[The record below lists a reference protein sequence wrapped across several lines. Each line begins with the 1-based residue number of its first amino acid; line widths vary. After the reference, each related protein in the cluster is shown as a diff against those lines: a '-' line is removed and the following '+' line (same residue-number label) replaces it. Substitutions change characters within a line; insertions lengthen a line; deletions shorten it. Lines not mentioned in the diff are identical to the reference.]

1 MCAKLKLKDYN
12 FRGKKALV
20 RVDYNVPLNETY
32 EIQDTK
38 RIDASIPTLKKI
50 LSDGGSVILMTH
62 LGRPKNKEYQ
72 FSLQHLMPYLKQVL
86 EGNSVLFAPE
96 CIGEQTQKM
105 VKDLKAGEVLLLE
118 NVRYFKEEEAG
129 DEAFAKTLASYGD
142 VYVNE
147 AFSTA
152 HRRHASTAVIAQYF
166 PNDKMY
172 GYQMEK
178 EIDSLTRVMQNPQ
191 RPVTA
196 IIGGSKISSKINVI
210 TNLMTKVDNLI
221 IGGGMDF
228 TFQKAM
234 GAHIGKSLCED
245 DMIPVAKDIM
255 KKAAELGVNLYCTID
270 RIAADRF
277 SNDAMRAIYDVK
289 HIPDDMEGMDLG
301 PETCLMYRKV
311 IMDSATILW
320 NGPMGVFEM
329 DNFSIGTFMVADAVA
344 KATEKG
350 AFTLVGG
357 GDSVSAV
364 NKFHLT
370 DKYSYI
376 STAGGAML
384 EYCEGKILPGIA
396 AIEE

>member
-86 EGNSVLFAPE
+86 EGNNVLFAPE

-255 KKAAELGVNLYCTID
+255 KKAEELGVNLYCTID

-289 HIPDDMEGMDLG
+289 NIPDDMEGMDLG

>member
-20 RVDYNVPLNETY
+20 RVDYNVPLNEKY

-38 RIDASIPTLKKI
+38 RIDASLPTLKKI

-72 FSLQHLMPYLKQVL
+72 FSLQHLLPYLKQVL
-86 EGNSVLFAPE
+86 EGVNVLFAPE
-96 CIGEQTQKM
+96 CIGGQTQQM
-105 VKDLKAGEVLLLE
+105 VSALQAGEVLLLE
-118 NVRYFKEEEAG
+118 NVRYFGEEEAG
-129 DEAFAKTLASYGD
+129 DETFAKTLASYGD

-166 PNDKMY
+166 PDDKMY

-245 DMIPVAKDIM
+245 DMLPVAKDIM
-255 KKAAELGVNLYCTID
+255 NKAKDLGVKLYCTID
-270 RIAADRF
+270 RIAADKF
-277 SNDAMRAIYDVK
+277 SNDAMRAVYDVK
-289 HIPDDMEGMDLG
+289 NIPDDMEGMDLG
-301 PETCLMYRKV
+301 PETCILYRKV

>member
-86 EGNSVLFAPE
+86 EGNNVLFAPE

>member
-1 MCAKLKLKDYN
+1 MCVKLKLKDYN

-86 EGNSVLFAPE
+86 EGNNVLFAPE

>member
-1 MCAKLKLKDYN
+1 MCAKQSLKTYN
-12 FRGKKALV
+12 FKGKKALV
-20 RVDYNVPLNETY
+20 RVDYNVPLNE
-32 EIQDTK
+32 ELQIQDTK
-38 RIDASIPTLKKI
+38 RIDASLPTLRKI
-50 LSDGGSVILMTH
+50 LDDGGSIILVSH

-72 FSLQHLMPYLKQVL
+72 LSLKHLMPYLK
-86 EGNSVLFAPE
+86 SVLPDVNIYFADE
-96 CIGEQTQKM
+96 CIGEQTKQM
-105 VKDLKAGEVLLLE
+105 AARLQAREILLLE
-118 NVRYFKEEEAG
+118 NVRYFAEEEAG
-129 DEAFAKTLASYGD
+129 DENFAREIASYGD
-142 VYVNE
+142 VFVHE

-152 HRRHASTAVIAQYF
+152 HRKHATTAVIAKFF

-172 GYQMEK
+172 GLLMEK
-178 EIDSLTRVMQNPQ
+178 EIDSLAKVMQNPK
-191 RPVTA
+191 RPLTA
-196 IIGGSKISSKINVI
+196 ILGGSKISTKIKIIN
-210 TNLMTKVDNLI
+210 NLMTKVDNLI

-234 GAHIGKSLCED
+234 GGHIGKSLCED
-245 DMIPVAKDIM
+245 DMIPVAQEILQ
-255 KKAAELGVNLYCTID
+255 KAKETNVNIYYTID
-270 RIAADRF
+270 RIAGDKF
-277 SNDAMRAIYDVK
+277 SNDARRAIYPAK
-289 HIPDDMEGMDLG
+289 NIPDDMEGMDLG
-301 PETCLMYRKV
+301 PETCIKYRDV
-311 IMDSATILW
+311 ILNSATILW

-370 DKYSYI
+370 DRYSYI

-384 EYCEGKILPGIA
+384 EYIEGKQLPGIL

>member
-255 KKAAELGVNLYCTID
+255 KKAEELGVNLYCTID

>member
-86 EGNSVLFAPE
+86 EGNNVLFAPE

-289 HIPDDMEGMDLG
+289 NIPDDMEGMDLG

>member
-86 EGNSVLFAPE
+86 EGNNVLFAPE

-255 KKAAELGVNLYCTID
+255 KKAEELGVNLYCTID

>member
-1 MCAKLKLKDYN
+1 MAKLKLKDYN
-12 FRGKKALV
+12 FNGKKALV
-20 RVDYNVPLNETY
+20 RVDYNVPLNEAF

-38 RIDASIPTLKKI
+38 RIDASMPTLKKI
-50 LSDGGSVILMTH
+50 LGDGGSVILMTH
-62 LGRPKNKEYQ
+62 LGRPKNKEAQ
-72 FSLQHLMPYLKQVL
+72 FSLKHLMPYLQQVL
-86 EGNSVLFAPE
+86 EGVNVKFAPE
-96 CIGEQTQKM
+96 CIGEQAQQM
-105 VKDLKAGEVLLLE
+105 AADMRPGEVLLLE

-129 DEAFAKTLASYGD
+129 DENFVRTLASYGD

-152 HRRHASTAVIAQYF
+152 HRKHASTAVIAQFF
-166 PNDKMY
+166 PHDKMY
-172 GYQMEK
+172 GFQMEK
-178 EIDSLTRVMQNPQ
+178 EIESLTKVMQSPQ

-245 DMIPVAKDIM
+245 DMIPVAKEIM
-255 KKAAELGVNLYCTID
+255 DKAKELGVNLYCTID
-270 RIAADRF
+270 RIAADKF

-289 HIPDDMEGMDLG
+289 NIPDDMEGMDLG
-301 PETCLMYRKV
+301 PQTCIKYREV
-311 IMDSATILW
+311 IMNSATILW

-364 NKFHLT
+364 NKFHLA

-396 AIEE
+396 AMEA